1 MAAEKTS
8 VPPSPLLSIC
18 EISVISLRKLSELWF
33 SSPLKESPVL
43 IVGGGPVGLA
53 LALGLARH
61 GVRST
66 LFEAKTEIDPHS
78 RALGVLPRTLEIFRS
93 WEIYERFIS
102 EGILRNE
109 VEFWIVGQ
117 KTPVAKVDFSVFAR
131 LSAVPGILILPQNRT
146 EFLLRDAVRAT
157 GLTETFS
164 GRKAVSFEQDG
175 EGVSVE
181 VRDSDGATDTYRGQ
195 YLIGCDGAHSTVR
208 QALGWELRGKTYPS
222 RVLLA
227 DIRIR
232 DERDQLPW
240 PRLAP
245 TRGSVL
251 VAARYQ
257 AEHWRILSTL
267 EQNETEQAALEP
279 SAIERRVDRLFGPG
293 PYEHLWS
300 SVFKI
305 HCRASPRFRLGRVLL
320 AGDAGHINS
329 PAGGQGMNSGI
340 QDAHNLAW
348 KLARALAGGNAETLL
363 ASYELERREAVI
375 NVDRYTDF
383 LTRFGFLGPGFL
395 RHAVGTLFKTSTRL
409 GLITRFAPKVGMLD
423 TVYAHSPLV
432 SGTGH
437 LVGRR
442 ASDGNLIAPN
452 GDSLRLLDLAGPNP
466 VLLLFDDGRL
476 PAWDVSRIAE
486 TFRNISDLKIALL
499 LSSKAPARPNIYRD
513 GSANGSLW
521 NSWKVTGGAAA
532 LVRPDGY
539 VGWMGHRPFPGDL
552 ERGVRNALGT

>member
-1 MAAEKTS
+1 M
-8 VPPSPLLSIC
+8 
-18 EISVISLRKLSELWF
+18 
-33 SSPLKESPVL
+33 KESPVL
-43 IVGGGPVGLA
+43 IVGGGPVGLS

-66 LFEAKTEIDPHS
+66 LFETKSEIDPHS
-78 RALGVLPRTLEIFRS
+78 RALGILPRTLEIFRS
-93 WEIYERFIS
+93 WEIYERFVS

-109 VEFWIVGQ
+109 VDFWIVGQ
-117 KTPVAKVDFSVFAR
+117 PKAVAKIDFSVFAR

-157 GLTETFS
+157 GLTETLP
-164 GRKAVSFEQDG
+164 GHKAVSFEQDR

-181 VRDSDGATDTYRGQ
+181 VSRPDGAAETYRGR

-208 QALGWELRGKTYPS
+208 ESLGWELRGKTYPS

-227 DIRIR
+227 DVRIR
-232 DERDQLPW
+232 DQRDQLPW

-245 TRGSVL
+245 ARGSVL

-267 EQNETEQAALEP
+267 EENDTEQAALEP
-279 SAIERRVDRLFGPG
+279 AAIGRRVNRLFGPG

-305 HCRASPRFRLGRVLL
+305 HCRTSPRFRLGRVLL

-348 KLARALAGGNAETLL
+348 KLARALAGGDAEALL
-363 ASYELERREAVI
+363 ASYEIERREAVI

-383 LTRFGFLGPGFL
+383 LTRFGILAPGFL
-395 RHAVGTLFKTSTRL
+395 QHAVGTLFRTSNKL
-409 GLITRFAPKVGMLD
+409 GLISRFAPKIGMLD
-423 TVYAHSPLV
+423 TVYAHSPLA

-437 LVGRR
+437 MVGRR

-476 PAWDVSRIAE
+476 PSWDVAQIAE
-486 TFRNISDLKIALL
+486 TFRNINDLKIALV
-499 LSSKAPARPNIYRD
+499 LSNKAPARPNAYRD
-513 GSANGSLW
+513 GSTNGSLW

-539 VGWMGHRPFPGDL
+539 VGWMGLRPFPANL
-552 ERGVRNALGT
+552 ERGVRTALGS

>member
-1 MAAEKTS
+1 M
-8 VPPSPLLSIC
+8 
-18 EISVISLRKLSELWF
+18 
-33 SSPLKESPVL
+33 KESPVL

-66 LFEAKTEIDPHS
+66 LFETKSEIDPHS
-78 RALGVLPRTLEIFRS
+78 RALGILPRTLEIFRS
-93 WEIYERFIS
+93 WQIYEQFIS
-102 EGILRNE
+102 EGILRKE
-109 VEFWIVGQ
+109 IDFWIVGQ
-117 KTPVAKVDFSVFAR
+117 TKPIAKIDFSVFAR
-131 LSAVPGILILPQNRT
+131 LSAVPGVLILPQNRT
-146 EFLLRDAVRAT
+146 EGLLRDAVKAS
-157 GLTETFS
+157 GLTEALP
-164 GRKAVSFEQDG
+164 GHKAVSFEQDSD
-175 EGVSVE
+175 GVSLQVTGP
-181 VRDSDGATDTYRGQ
+181 DGASGTYRGQ

-208 QALGWELRGKTYPS
+208 ESLGWELRGKTYPS

-245 TRGSVL
+245 ARGNVL

-267 EQNETEQAALEP
+267 EQNDTEQAALER
-279 SAIERRVDRLFGPG
+279 SAIDSRVNRLFGPG

-305 HCRASPRFRLGRVLL
+305 HCRTSPHFRLGRVLL

-348 KLARALAGGNAETLL
+348 KLARALAGGDAEALL
-363 ASYELERREAVI
+363 SSYERERRAAVI

-383 LTRFGFLGPGFL
+383 LTRFGFLAPGL
-395 RHAVGTLFKTSTRL
+395 LQRAVGTLFKTSTRL
-409 GLITRFAPKVGMLD
+409 GLISRFAPKVGMLD
-423 TVYAHSPLV
+423 TVYAHSPLI

-442 ASDGNLIAPN
+442 ASDGDLTAPN

-476 PAWDVSRIAE
+476 PGWDVAQIADL
-486 TFRNISDLKIALL
+486 FRNINDLKIVLL
-499 LSSKAPARPNIYRD
+499 LSNKAPSRPDAYRD
-513 GSANGSLW
+513 GSSNGSLW

-539 VGWMGHRPFPGDL
+539 VGWMCHRPFPTDL
-552 ERGVRNALGT
+552 ERGVRTALG